1 MAQDRQSGLEA
12 SRYCRRCAR
21 QIAKAIGAEMV
32 GRKSNECIWNG
43 QRVVIKTAHNRTTS
57 VGVLYHMVDR
67 VKAVVGAF
75 EEDDG
80 SYRVMQLPIEHC
92 TAIMRPTRSQGPS
105 AGRVGMI
112 DRKAFEDEGRL
123 VAVVKIDE

>member
-1 MAQDRQSGLEA
+1 M
-12 SRYCRRCAR
+12 
-21 QIAKAIGAEMV
+21 
-32 GRKSNECIWNG
+32 N
-43 QRVVIKTAHNRTTS
+43 
-57 VGVLYHMVDR
+57 DR

-123 VAVVKIDE
+123 VGIVKVDDSIE